1 MIRGMK
7 HLFPLAFASLL
18 TLGGCSTFEGL
29 KEDISRS
36 YQSVAG
42 TVSEAT
48 SSITADPDEEKKRL
62 PVYDGT
68 CPGVSLRPDLRRLVE
83 FYDPSKPVETG
94 KISEISIDA
103 VRNVCRIE
111 NAQLVMQID
120 FSLSGKTGPK
130 ARVKPSDKPSFAY
143 PYFVAVTDPQGNVL
157 SKEIFAASVAYTAD
171 QKEIKQTESIF
182 QNMPFPDSSIGQ
194 SYTVV
199 VGFQLT
205 PEQLA
210 YNQATPAATAK
221 PSGQ

>member
-1 MIRGMK
+1 MAYDSRMK
-7 HLFPLAFASLL
+7 LLFPLALISVLA
-18 TLGGCSTFEGL
+18 LGGCSTFEGL
-29 KEDISRS
+29 KEDLSKG
-36 YQSVAG
+36 YHSVAG
-42 TVSEAT
+42 TVSDVT
-48 SSITADPDEEKKRL
+48 SDITDPDAEKKKL

-68 CPGVSLRPDLRRLVE
+68 CPAVSVRPDLRRLVE
-83 FYDPSKPVETG
+83 FYDPSKTSEAG

-130 ARVKPSDKPSFAY
+130 ARVQPSDKPSFAY

-157 SKEIFAASVAYTAD
+157 SKEIFAASVAYASD

-210 YNQATPAATAK
+210 YNQANPATPAQK
-221 PSGQ
+221 

>member
-1 MIRGMK
+1 MAYDSRMK
-7 HLFPLAFASLL
+7 LLFPLALISVLA
-18 TLGGCSTFEGL
+18 LGGCSTFEGL
-29 KEDISRS
+29 KEDLSKG
-36 YQSVAG
+36 YHSVAG
-42 TVSEAT
+42 TVSDVT
-48 SSITADPDEEKKRL
+48 SDITDPDAEKKKL

-68 CPGVSLRPDLRRLVE
+68 CPAVSVRPDLRRLVE
-83 FYDPSKPVETG
+83 FYDPSKTSEAG

-130 ARVKPSDKPSFAY
+130 PRVQPSDKPSFAY

-157 SKEIFAASVAYTAD
+157 SKEIFAASVAYASD

-210 YNQATPAATAK
+210 YNQANPATPAQK
-221 PSGQ
+221 

>member
-7 HLFPLAFASLL
+7 LLFPLALISVLA
-18 TLGGCSTFEGL
+18 LGGCSTFEGL
-29 KEDISRS
+29 KEDLSKG
-36 YQSVAG
+36 YHSVAG
-42 TVSEAT
+42 TVSDVT
-48 SSITADPDEEKKRL
+48 SDIADPDPNEAKKKL

-68 CPGVSLRPDLRRLVE
+68 CPGVSVRPDLRRLVE
-83 FYDPSKPVETG
+83 FYDPSKPTEAG

-103 VRNVCRIE
+103 VRNVCRTE
-111 NAQLVMQID
+111 NAQIVMQID
-120 FSLSGKTGPK
+120 LSLSGKTGPK

-157 SKEIFAASVAYTAD
+157 SKEIFAASVAYASD

-210 YNQATPAATAK
+210 YNQANPATPARK
-221 PSGQ
+221 

>member
-1 MIRGMK
+1 MK
-7 HLFPLAFASLL
+7 LLFPLALISVLA
-18 TLGGCSTFEGL
+18 LGGCSTFEGL
-29 KEDISRS
+29 KEDLSKG
-36 YQSVAG
+36 YHSVAG
-42 TVSEAT
+42 TVSDVT
-48 SSITADPDEEKKRL
+48 SDITDPDAEKKKL

-68 CPGVSLRPDLRRLVE
+68 CPAVSVRPDLRRLVE
-83 FYDPSKPVETG
+83 FYDPSKTSEAG

-130 ARVKPSDKPSFAY
+130 ARVQPSDKPSFAY

-157 SKEIFAASVAYTAD
+157 SKEIFAASVAYASD

-210 YNQATPAATAK
+210 YNQANPATPAQK
-221 PSGQ
+221 